1 MSCFFLINYRW
12 LLGVIVCPKSWVV
25 FAFCNGI
32 DIGEFWDI
40 KTLASFKSLAP
51 GRCGN
56 NAKSVISEHM
66 LWIKSEGMFVKLICK
81 HLWWHLNI
89 GSDNGLVPSDNKQVI
104 IWTNV
109 EPDLLRL
116 KCLKR
121 NSFLWYPNISI
132 SNGSC
137 ESNIW
142 PKKLPPC
149 IHSNTDLYRIDLKQ
163 RRSRPSDRKSRAP
176 GADRP
181 RPQREFARAPLAA
194 SNSTDTTAFATGY
207 IACTVHRSLN
217 IVLQTTWLCTQ
228 T

>member
-1 MSCFFLINYRW
+1 MATRCSS
-12 LLGVIVCPKSWVV
+12 IVCPKSWVV

-149 IHSNTDLYRIDLKQ
+149 IHSKHCSRLIHIHQQPATNTPTAQHYQANYSINTTMLQYVRYPYIPQTQHSKTGHHLLPYYLYLY
-163 RRSRPSDRKSRAP
+163 
-176 GADRP
+176 
-181 RPQREFARAPLAA
+181 
-194 SNSTDTTAFATGY
+194 N
-207 IACTVHRSLN
+207 
-217 IVLQTTWLCTQ
+217 W
-228 T
+228 